1 MFDVTCPF
9 CYHRTN
15 RLRPW
20 FECSG
25 IAAPG
30 YSMCPKRPDPDRQRE
45 TGNDEPMYPV
55 FPPPWLWLPSPRR
68 ARCPDCNGR
77 TGQRVCA
84 ECHSPLPANFGGS
97 FSPVIAVVG
106 ARSTGK
112 TVYLIVVAH
121 HLRTVVRDRFRST
134 VSLFPDEAYRT
145 HQANVEAIFE
155 KGSLPALTEQ
165 RDGRSEPLVFEW
177 RRRRI
182 SSRIFR
188 RYHSTYLSFL
198 DTAGESLGTRTGV
211 QELKFLAGVD
221 AFIVVLDPFTLP
233 GARDR
238 LSLPKGAPT
247 AESNAY
253 EVLSQ
258 VTEVIRKAEGTGRGA
273 RIKKPIAVAFAKID
287 ALKGVLGD
295 GHAIFGAEATDPW
308 LDDASG
314 RAVDASV
321 REMLIDLGAGNIE
334 DHMQSNYSNYRYFAV
349 SSLGRPPDYEH
360 YAVAEGGVQPLRV
373 ADPVV
378 WLLGVYKLVPRR
390 RGRG

>member
-1 MFDVTCPF
+1 MIFHVTCPF
-9 CYHRTN
+9 CYHPTN

-25 IAAPG
+25 MAAPG
-30 YSMCPKRPDPDRQRE
+30 FPQCPKKPDPDRQRE
-45 TGNDEPMYPV
+45 TGNEEPMYSV
-55 FPPPWLWLPSPRR
+55 FRPPRRWLPSPLR
-68 ARCPDCNGR
+68 AHCPSCNGL

-84 ECHSPLPANFGGS
+84 ECHTPLPANFGGS

-112 TVYLIVVAH
+112 TVYLTVVAH
-121 HLRTVVRDRFRST
+121 YLRTVVRDRFGAT
-134 VSLFPDEAYRT
+134 VWLFGDDASKTLE
-145 HQANVEAIFE
+145 ANVKAIFE
-155 KGSLPALTEQ
+155 QGSLPALTEQ

-177 RRRRI
+177 RRRR
-182 SSRIFR
+182 RIFR
-188 RYHSTYLSFL
+188 RYRSSYLSFL

-221 AFIVVLDPFTLP
+221 SFIVVLDPFTLP

-238 LSLPKGAPT
+238 LSLPEGAPT

-253 EVLSQ
+253 EVLAQ
-258 VTEVIRKAEGTGRGA
+258 VTEVIRKAAGTGRQA

-287 ALKGVLGD
+287 ALQGVLGD
-295 GHAIFGAEATDPW
+295 GHPIFGAEANGPSV
-308 LDDASG
+308 DDAAG
-314 RAVDASV
+314 RAVHESV
-321 REMLIDLGAGNIE
+321 REMLRDWEATNID
-334 DHMQSNYSNYRYFAV
+334 DHMEANYSNYRYFAL

-360 YAVAEGGVQPLRV
+360 YTVAEGGVRPLRV

-378 WLLGVYKLVPRR
+378 WLLSVYKLIPRR
-390 RGRG
+390 RGGG

>member
-25 IAAPG
+25 MAAPG
-30 YSMCPKRPDPDRQRE
+30 WPACPKKPDPVRQSEAGRE
-45 TGNDEPMYPV
+45 EPMYPV
-55 FPPPWLWLPSPRR
+55 FPPPWSWLPSPRR
-68 ARCPDCNGR
+68 AYCPDCNGR

-112 TVYLIVVAH
+112 TVYLIVVAE
-121 HLRTVVRDRFRST
+121 HLRSVVRDRFGAT
-134 VSLFPDEAYRT
+134 VSLFPDEAYKT
-145 HQANVEAIFE
+145 HQENVEAIFE
-155 KGSLPALTEQ
+155 NGSLPALTEQ
-165 RDGRSEPLVFEW
+165 PNGRSEPLVFEW
-177 RRRRI
+177 RRQRRI
-182 SSRIFR
+182 FG
-188 RYHSTYLSFL
+188 RYHSSYLSFL

-211 QELKFLAGVD
+211 QELKFLGGVD
-221 AFIVVLDPFTLP
+221 SFIVVLDPFTLP

-238 LSLPKGAPT
+238 LSLPTGAPT

-253 EVLSQ
+253 EVLAQ
-258 VTEVIRKAEGTGRGA
+258 VTEVIRKAEGIGRGA

-295 GHAIFGAEATDPW
+295 GHPIFGAESTNPW
-308 LDDASG
+308 VDNAAG
-314 RAVDASV
+314 RAVHESV
-321 REMLIDLGAGNIE
+321 REMLRDWEAGNID
-334 DHMQSNYSNYRYFAV
+334 DHMQANYSNYRYFAL

-378 WLLGVYKLVPRR
+378 WLLSVYRLVPRR

>member
-1 MFDVTCPF
+1 MFGVTCPF

-20 FECSG
+20 FACSG
-25 IAAPG
+25 LAAPG
-30 YSMCPKRPDPDRQRE
+30 YPSCSKKPDPVRQRE
-45 TGNDEPMYPV
+45 TGDDEPMYPV
-55 FPPPWLWLPSPRR
+55 FPPPRLWLPSPRR
-68 ARCPDCNGR
+68 AYCPECNGR

-112 TVYLIVVAH
+112 TVYLIVVVH
-121 HLRTVVRDRFRST
+121 HLRTVVRARFRAT
-134 VSLFPDEAYRT
+134 VSLFPDAAYQT
-145 HQANVEAIFE
+145 HQTNVEAIFE

-177 RRRRI
+177 RRRR
-182 SSRIFR
+182 RIFS
-188 RYHSTYLSFL
+188 RYHSSYLSFL
-198 DTAGESLGTRTGV
+198 DTAGESLGTLTGV

-221 AFIVVLDPFTLP
+221 SFIVVLDPFTLP

-253 EVLSQ
+253 EVLAQ

-295 GHAIFGAEATDPW
+295 GHPIFGAESTDPW
-308 LDDASG
+308 VDNAAG
-314 RAVDASV
+314 RAVHESV
-321 REMLIDLGAGNIE
+321 REMLLDWEAGNID
-334 DHMQSNYSNYRYFAV
+334 DHMQANYSNYQYFAV

-378 WLLGVYKLVPRR
+378 WLLSVYKLVPRR
-390 RGRG
+390 HGRGR